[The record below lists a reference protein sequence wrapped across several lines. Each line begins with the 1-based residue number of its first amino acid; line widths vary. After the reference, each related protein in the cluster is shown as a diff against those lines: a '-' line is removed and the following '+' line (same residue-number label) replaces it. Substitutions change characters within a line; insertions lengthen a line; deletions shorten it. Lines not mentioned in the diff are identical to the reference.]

1 MQNRLRDANEKVSL
15 SMYPVLSKSYKGTYP
30 FRLGTTSYIYP
41 DHIIPNVKMLAPY
54 LDEIELLLFES
65 SKDSRPSKHEINKLS
80 FLAKE
85 FDLTYN
91 IHLPIDISLGDHD
104 PSTRRHAMETIK
116 RLIALTSPLSPSTYT
131 LHLSYDEDS
140 GEKKCV
146 KRWQELVY
154 KSMEQLIATGIKGES
169 ISIET
174 LTYPLE
180 WVEEIITDL
189 NLSVCIDIGHLI
201 LQNGVELETVFNKY
215 SGITSIIHLHGVEK
229 SRDHVSLGSL
239 SKTRIDAVMGI
250 LKRFTGVVSLEVFS
264 FNRLNTS
271 LKFLEKYW
279 QRYEIDAS
287 SQGYGWRFEHMSG
300 PLNGPRKSLMTK

>member
-1 MQNRLRDANEKVSL
+1 
-15 SMYPVLSKSYKGTYP
+15 MYPVLPKSYKGAYP
-30 FRLGTTSYIYP
+30 FRLGATSYIYP

-65 SKDSRPSKHEINKLS
+65 ASKDSFPSKHEINKLS
-80 FLAKE
+80 FMAKE

-91 IHLPIDISLGDHD
+91 IHLPTDISLCDHD

-116 RLIALTSPLSPSTYT
+116 RLIDLTSPLSPSTHT

-140 GEKKCV
+140 IEKECV
-146 KRWQELVY
+146 KRWQDLVY
-154 KSMEQLIATGIKGES
+154 RSMEKLIAAGIEGES

-174 LTYPLE
+174 LIYPFE
-180 WVEEIITDL
+180 WVEGVITAL
-189 NLSVCIDIGHLI
+189 NLSVCIDIGHLM

-215 SGITSIIHLHGVEK
+215 SGITSIIHLHGVEQG
-229 SRDHVSLGSL
+229 RDHVSLDYL
-239 SKTRIDAVMGI
+239 SKAKMDAVMGI

-264 FNRLNTS
+264 FNHLNTS

-287 SQGYGWRFEHMSG
+287 SQGYVRSFENMTET
-300 PLNGPRKSLMTK
+300 LNGPRTSLMTK